1 MLSFH
6 VLLLL
11 YPLVVLS
18 SHRLWN
24 RERIFALGR
33 RLTRR
38 VPGLNCEACNI
49 FWIALA
55 WACALPLIS
64 LHPVVAMLYL
74 ATAVYAPVRF
84 AMLAYPIMDGRDAPS
99 ATPGKKCKTCG
110 QGTSPH
116 EKAAKFPKRLALF
129 VEHPYW
135 DHKNKEIAS
144 LITIL
149 TSLLKTKEWYVKV
162 LVPLGVDMGS
172 IAAYYTDMQKT
183 TGINITEALDTVIL
197 QPETGQQQIGQLQKH
212 LMLMGNGVLLSLS
225 SISGEKKDVLDKA
238 GSLRGFRTIY
248 MDPLIASDL
257 QVDSFLTWLN
267 QQRDEA
273 VTRKT

>member
-1 MLSFH
+1 MLSFP

-33 RLTRR
+33 RLTRW

-64 LHPVVAMLYL
+64 LHPIVVMVYL
-74 ATAVYAPVRF
+74 ATAVYSPIRF
-84 AMLAYPIMDGRDAPS
+84 AMLAYPFLDAKGAPP

-110 QGTSPH
+110 QGPSPH
-116 EKAAKFPKRLALF
+116 EKAAKFPKHLALF
-129 VEHPYW
+129 VERPYW
-135 DHKNKEIAS
+135 DPSDKEITGLMTVLAN
-144 LITIL
+144 
-149 TSLLKTKEWYVKV
+149 LLKTKEWYIKM
-162 LVPLGVDMGS
+162 LIPLGVDMGS
-172 IAAYYTDMQKT
+172 LAAYYTDIQKT
-183 TGINITEALDTVIL
+183 TGINITEALDTVII
-197 QPETGQQQIGQLQKH
+197 QPESRAQQIGQLQKH
-212 LMLMGNGVLLSLS
+212 LMLMGNGLLLSLS
-225 SISGEKKDVLDKA
+225 DVSTEMKDILDKA
-238 GSLRGFRTIY
+238 GSLRGFRTLY
-248 MDPLIASDL
+248 VEPQSCAEMPVTD
-257 QVDSFLTWLN
+257 FLTWLS

-273 VTRKT
+273 VMRKT